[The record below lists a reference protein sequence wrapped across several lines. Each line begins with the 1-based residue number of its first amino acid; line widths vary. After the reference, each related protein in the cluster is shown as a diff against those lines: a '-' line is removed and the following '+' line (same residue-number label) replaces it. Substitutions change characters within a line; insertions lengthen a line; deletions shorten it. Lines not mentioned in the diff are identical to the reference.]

1 MLLGSLWLVRNCEK
15 ELGGG
20 HQYHGAEGGGEAC
33 EPAGPRDPAC
43 GSQAPASPA
52 SVLLEPQRK
61 QQPMVSR
68 SLPAP
73 AVHHSLPGAPSRGP
87 ADLPPSALCLLVL
100 PAALVPS
107 ETCPSFCSHSPT
119 PRPCCKHSFV
129 SNQSLLSPLPNLPSE
144 SSSLPISCPTFPS
157 LCRKPLGGTQVHEFG
172 NPVFPILVI
181 PLCLRGGPPTYLFH

>member
-119 PRPCCKHSFV
+119 PRPRCKHSFV
-129 SNQSLLSPLPNLPSE
+129 SNVSLSLAHSRIYLPSPPPFLSAVPHFLPSVGSPSAAPKFTSLE
-144 SSSLPISCPTFPS
+144 IQSSPS
-157 LCRKPLGGTQVHEFG
+157 S
-172 NPVFPILVI
+172 
-181 PLCLRGGPPTYLFH
+181 